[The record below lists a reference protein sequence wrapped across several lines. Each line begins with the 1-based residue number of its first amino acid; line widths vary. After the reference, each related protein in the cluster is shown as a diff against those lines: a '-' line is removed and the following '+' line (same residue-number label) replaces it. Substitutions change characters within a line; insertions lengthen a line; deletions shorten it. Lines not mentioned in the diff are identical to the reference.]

1 MFTTAELNMIDREYF
16 TVIDT
21 EDNVITLVSKN
32 THHGWHIYRPDFL
45 SHKSR
50 PIIIFHRH
58 ENQSEYHKHTQVKTL
73 SNALRHIRQHDTYQ
87 INVRWRGSDYEERLK
102 KVRYLV

>member
-1 MFTTAELNMIDREYF
+1 MFTQQELQMIDRKYF

-32 THHGWHIYRPDFL
+32 THHGWHIYKPKYLQRN
-45 SHKSR
+45 SR

-58 ENQSEYHKHTQVKTL
+58 ENQKEYHKHAAVKSF
-73 SNALRHIRQHDTYQ
+73 SNALRHIRKHDRYQ
-87 INVRWRGSDYEERLK
+87 IDVRWRGKTYKEK
-102 KVRYLV
+102 N